1 MSNIANCYARPQ
13 TIAHLSVYKAS
24 YLLYFPITKNPV
36 RLKIMP
42 DLLEYGGPMMW
53 VICATGAIATV
64 VFLERMITYHRV
76 QINSSEF
83 VNGVKNVLQMGNDL
97 EAISIC
103 EATPGPIPRL
113 VRSAVINR
121 AKGKDG
127 IREGLE
133 ECGLMEVPRLESK
146 LNVLATI
153 AQIAPLMGLLGTV
166 LGLMDVYKAI
176 ELEGLAGSLV
186 TVPDVSGGIWQALI
200 CTASGIAL
208 AIPCYAGYNYLVGR
222 VNTIIIDMEKASMDI
237 LNILS
242 IDRVVGQSKEDE
254 MTSGNEQSDSFLQDS
269 PKS

>member
-1 MSNIANCYARPQ
+1 MWIIIAC
-13 TIAHLSVYKAS
+13 
-24 YLLYFPITKNPV
+24 
-36 RLKIMP
+36 
-42 DLLEYGGPMMW
+42 
-53 VICATGAIATV
+53 GAAAIV

-83 VNGVKNVLQMGNDL
+83 INGVKNVIQGGNDL

-121 AKGKDG
+121 SKGKEG

-153 AQIAPLMGLLGTV
+153 AQIAPLLGLLGTV
-166 LGLMDVYKAI
+166 LGLMSIYRTI
-176 ELEGLAGSLV
+176 EETGASGALV
-186 TVPDVSGGIWQALI
+186 TVPQLSRGIWQALI

-222 VNTIIIDMEKASMDI
+222 VNTIIIDMEKASMEI
-237 LNILS
+237 LNILA
-242 IDRVVGQSKEDE
+242 
-254 MTSGNEQSDSFLQDS
+254 LDS
-269 PKS
+269 PGNGDRIATPAEAAMPPRHTPTSS

>member
-1 MSNIANCYARPQ
+1 
-13 TIAHLSVYKAS
+13 
-24 YLLYFPITKNPV
+24 
-36 RLKIMP
+36 
-42 DLLEYGGPMMW
+42 MW
-53 VICATGAIATV
+53 VISATGAVALV

-97 EAISIC
+97 EAVSIC
-103 EATPGPIPRL
+103 DATPGPIPRL

-121 AKGKDG
+121 GKGKEG

-176 ELEGLAGSLV
+176 EQEGLSGSVV
-186 TVPDVSGGIWQALI
+186 TVPDISAGIWQALI
-200 CTASGIAL
+200 CTAAGIAL

-242 IDRVVGQSKEDE
+242 ADRSALQSE
-254 MTSGNEQSDSFLQDS
+254 SDTPQREEESSDPSVQFSIPD
-269 PKS
+269 PNKS

>member
-1 MSNIANCYARPQ
+1 
-13 TIAHLSVYKAS
+13 
-24 YLLYFPITKNPV
+24 
-36 RLKIMP
+36 MP
-42 DLLEYGGPMMW
+42 GLLEYGGSMMW
-53 VICATGAIATV
+53 VILACASAAIV

-83 VNGVKNVLQMGNDL
+83 INGVKNVLHSGNDL

-121 AKGKDG
+121 KKGKEG

-153 AQIAPLMGLLGTV
+153 AQIAPLLGLLGTV
-166 LGLMDVYKAI
+166 LGLMAI
-176 ELEGLAGSLV
+176 YRTVEESGAAGIPVV
-186 TVPDVSGGIWQALI
+186 TIPQLSRGIWQSLI

-222 VNTIIIDMEKASMDI
+222 VNTIIIDMEKASMEI
-237 LNILS
+237 LNILA
-242 IDRVVGQSKEDE
+242 
-254 MTSGNEQSDSFLQDS
+254 SGGLQADGES
-269 PKS
+269 GDNPSTN